1 MQRRM
6 LKSKIHRATVTD
18 SNLDYAGSISID
30 TELMKLAD
38 IREFEQVTVLD
49 INNGARFTTYAIDG
63 QPGEVCLNGAAARLV
78 HRGDLVILL
87 TYVDLDERELADYA
101 PGIIIVD
108 EDNRPLPAYNRER
121 ISHSSG

>member
-1 MQRRM
+1 MQRTM

-30 TELMKLAD
+30 AELMNLAD
-38 IREFEQVTVLD
+38 IREFEEVTVLD
-49 INNGARFTTYAIDG
+49 INNGARFTTYAIKG

-87 TYVDLDERELADYA
+87 TYVDLDERELADHT
-101 PGIIIVD
+101 PGIVVVD
-108 EDNRPLPAYNRER
+108 EDNRPLPDYRRER